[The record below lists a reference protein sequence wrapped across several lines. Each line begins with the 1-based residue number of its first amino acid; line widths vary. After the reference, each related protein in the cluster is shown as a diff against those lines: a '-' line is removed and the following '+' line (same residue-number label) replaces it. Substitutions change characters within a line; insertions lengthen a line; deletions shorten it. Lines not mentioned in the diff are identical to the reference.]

1 VPADGGAPPAEW
13 LDSLKGRAVGA
24 ATTFVTQRLSAL
36 LLAAGVPGVLVS
48 VGMWWFHRRAVKR
61 LRARIDS
68 FGTIQAGTAV
78 VADPANDAHT
88 TVNISSHM
96 DPKTRTM
103 RFNRY
108 VEVPDNRLDKAW
120 ADAHAILAEQNP
132 NYRKALVEAEGM
144 KNELLKGIIPNFTK
158 E

>member
-1 VPADGGAPPAEW
+1 
-13 LDSLKGRAVGA
+13 
-24 ATTFVTQRLSAL
+24 
-36 LLAAGVPGVLVS
+36 
-48 VGMWWFHRRAVKR
+48 MWWFHRKAVKR
-61 LRARIDS
+61 LHARIDS
-68 FGTIQAGTAV
+68 LGVGEKLSGILGNAPEAS
-78 VADPANDAHT
+78 HT
-88 TVNISSHM
+88 TVDITSQM